1 LGDIDD
7 ISKKAIMLLSDQQIH
22 EQFASNGLF
31 VVKTK
36 FRAEQIVGKYEQ
48 LYFKLLN

>member
-1 LGDIDD
+1 
-7 ISKKAIMLLSDQQIH
+7 MLLSDQQIH
-22 EQFASNGLF
+22 EQFASNGLS